1 MIADGLNHWMKFGPE
16 GAVTG
21 SDPGSFTLNL
31 NWILVT
37 FYNSAPISHNLTV
50 RYPISVIF
58 SRIFHR
64 ENLGRYSYRQD
75 TRLAGFLSEKLVRES
90 GTNYKYWKLESNN
103 CDNLNRPK

>member
-21 SDPGSFTLNL
+21 SDPVSFTLNL

-37 FYNSAPISHNLTV
+37 FYNSTPISHNLTV

-58 SRIFHR
+58 ARIFM
-64 ENLGRYSYRQD
+64 ED
-75 TRLAGFLSEKLVRES
+75 FLVQ
-90 GTNYKYWKLESNN
+90 N
-103 CDNLNRPK
+103 